1 MPLENNQQDL
11 QQANWSYN
19 PTQNT
24 PQAGNNQQ
32 DTAPTLQD
40 IEDSVQDQGSTII
53 SWTASEFIAY
63 DKGPKWYLAAFGVA
77 LVLSVLT
84 FFVTSQ
90 DKISTVFVFGLIM
103 LLIFFAKR
111 QPRIMSYAITNK
123 GIVIGNTLFSY
134 NSLKSF
140 AIIDEGAI
148 SSIDILPLKRFMPS
162 ISMYYEPQD
171 EAKITEALGAY
182 LPKDERKQA
191 LIDKLMHKIRF

>member
-63 DKGPKWYLAAFGVA
+63 DKGPKWYLAAFGAA
-77 LVLSVLT
+77 LVLSILT